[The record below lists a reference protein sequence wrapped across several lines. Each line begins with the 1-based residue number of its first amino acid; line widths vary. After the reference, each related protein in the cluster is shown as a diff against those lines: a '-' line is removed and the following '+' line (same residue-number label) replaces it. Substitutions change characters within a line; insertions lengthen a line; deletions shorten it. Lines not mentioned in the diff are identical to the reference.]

1 MFMRISPGKQEKRKP
16 SEERTTAEAAVKKR
30 SRVAEARSA
39 AASGTSRSVA
49 ASRLSTARPPRSN
62 QTSRPVT
69 AGGANTG
76 RRSLP
81 APARQLSLA
90 RPPAKSSVVVHH
102 PNPFAARNK
111 YYDERWV
118 EKQERGFCHWLN
130 FVLTPQSLEDTGASP
145 PALPA
150 APGIAGVDVARLWS
164 QCSQDV
170 RVPRA
175 PTREVMSMRAYTARR
190 EMKRL
195 RRNACLLWQSRE
207 VATVINKLEIEI
219 EKLRLVIRKV
229 NMCTYLY
236 TKF

>member
-1 MFMRISPGKQEKRKP
+1 MV
-16 SEERTTAEAAVKKR
+16 EANLKKR

-39 AASGTSRSVA
+39 AASNASRSVA
-49 ASRLSTARPPRSN
+49 AGRLSTARQPRPGLS
-62 QTSRPVT
+62 SRPVT
-69 AGGANTG
+69 SSGSSAG

-81 APARQLSLA
+81 PPARKLSLA

-102 PNPFAARNK
+102 PNPFAARNM

-130 FVLTPQSLEDTGASP
+130 FVLTPQGLEDTASS
-145 PALPA
+145 LPA
-150 APGIAGVDVARLWS
+150 ASGIARVDVARLWS

-170 RVPRA
+170 REPRA

-190 EMKRL
+190 EMNRL
-195 RRNACLLWQSRE
+195 RRNACHIWQSRE
-207 VATVINKLEIEI
+207 VATVLNKLEIEI

-229 NMCTYLY
+229 NRNSPGC
-236 TKF
+236 